1 MIATP
6 DLETRI
12 HRIGCQINS
21 VIAGKVPSFFD
32 QQKWKGRLLEWAMKD
47 ETFRTQLLRFI
58 DVLPALKSDSQIIQI
73 LKEYFTKKANT
84 PAFIEWGIKR
94 ISKKGLIP
102 MISARVI
109 RGNVQRLARQFIA
122 GNDHQDAL
130 APLESLRKDGLAF
143 TVDLIGEMVLS
154 EREAQDYQRR
164 YLELLDF
171 LHNKVNGW
179 DDQPI
184 LDQDNNGAIPRLN
197 VSLKVS
203 SFYSQLNP
211 IAWERSIEGVKE
223 GLRPVLRRIMELNA
237 SLTFDMEH
245 YHIKDLTIAIFK
257 SILMEDEFK
266 GLNHVGIALQAYLKD
281 SRDDLIDMIHWAES
295 NQRRISIRLVKGAYW
310 DYETVINGQKGW
322 PIPVFL
328 NKHETESNFEAL
340 SHILLEN
347 TGWIN
352 PCIASHNLRSIC
364 HSLALAETLN
374 LNKNN
379 LEIQLIYGMAEPIRH
394 ALKDMGYRVRVYTPV
409 GELLPGMAYFVRRIL
424 ENTSNESI
432 LRKSYSEGLSLDE
445 LLSSPQSLSQKVS
458 KATTDPISST
468 DRYYNNQP
476 LLDFSV
482 KDNRE
487 NMKKALQKVKGQLG
501 QKYPLFIN
509 HHKVWTEEHI
519 HSLNPANPD
528 EVIGQV
534 ALATKEDA
542 DKSIEGAKSAW
553 QSWKR
558 VSIQDRAAILFKGAD
573 LMRKNYFDLAALEV
587 YEVGKTW
594 AEADGDI
601 AEAIDHLDF
610 YAQEMIR
617 LDKAHQLGSYPGED
631 NRYIYDPKGLG
642 LVISPWNFPL
652 AIPAGMVAASLVTG
666 NCVILKPSSLAPVI
680 AYKLYEIL
688 MEAGLPKGVFQFLPC
703 RGDDLGDYLVSHPD
717 IDFIAFTGSKDVGL
731 KIIELAGKTSPT
743 QRNVKRVI
751 AEMGGKNAI
760 IVDETADLDEAV
772 KGVLDSALG
781 FQGQKCSACSRVI
794 LVGNV
799 IHDFTDRL
807 KEAMESIKIGLPENP
822 DNFMGPVVD
831 RKALEKIEHYI
842 NLGKVEG
849 EVILAGEASQKG
861 YFIGPSLFTDIHPNS
876 TLAQDEIFGP
886 VLALIP
892 AQTID
897 QAINIAN
904 NTIYALTGGIYSR
917 SPGNIEKVRVNLNV
931 GNLYINRKITG
942 ALVSRQP
949 FGGFAMSG
957 IGSKAGGPDYLIQ
970 FMNPKS
976 ISENTLR
983 RGFAPSTHRIEP

>member
-1 MIATP
+1 MITKQ
-6 DLETRI
+6 DIENRI
-12 HRIGCQINS
+12 HRLGHEINS
-21 VIAGKVPSFFD
+21 TIEGEIPSFFD
-32 QQKWKGRLLEWAMKD
+32 QERWKGKLLEWAMKD
-47 ETFRTQLLRFI
+47 QVFRTQLLRFI
-58 DVLPALKSDSQIIQI
+58 DVLPALKSDSLIVKI
-73 LKEYFTKKANT
+73 LKEYFTKDSNT
-84 PAFIEWGIKR
+84 PTFIEWGIKR
-94 ISKKGLIP
+94 LSKRGLIP

-109 RGNVQRLARQFIA
+109 RANVQRLARQFIA

-130 APLESLRKDGLAF
+130 LPLESLRKDCLAF

-164 YLELLDF
+164 YLKLLDF
-171 LHNKVNGW
+171 LHDKVNRW
-179 DDQPI
+179 DENPI
-184 LDQDNNGAIPRLN
+184 LDQDSNGEIPRLN

-211 IAWERSIEGVKE
+211 MAWERSIEGAKE
-223 GLRPVLRRIMELNA
+223 GLRPVLRKVMELNA
-237 SLTFDMEH
+237 SVTFDMEH

-257 SILMEDEFK
+257 SIVSEDEFK
-266 GLNHVGIALQAYLKD
+266 DLNHVGIALQAYLKD
-281 SRDDLIDMIHWAES
+281 SRDDLMDIIHWAES

-310 DYETVINGQKGW
+310 DYETVINRQKGW

-328 NKHETESNFEAL
+328 NKHETDSNFEAL

-352 PCIASHNLRSIC
+352 PCIASHNLRSLC
-364 HSLALAETLN
+364 HSLSVAEAMN
-374 LNKNN
+374 LSKNT

-394 ALKDMGYRVRVYTPV
+394 ALKDMGYRVRIYTPV

-445 LLSSPQSLSQKVS
+445 LLSSPQSQSQEP
-458 KATTDPISST
+458 ATNHIAST
-468 DRYYNNQP
+468 NNSYNNQP

-482 KDNRE
+482 EDNRE
-487 NMKKALQKVKGQLG
+487 NMMKALKRVKKQLG

-509 HHKVWTEEHI
+509 HHKVWTEEHT
-519 HSLNPANPD
+519 HSINPSNPD
-528 EVIGQV
+528 EVVGQV
-534 ALATKEDA
+534 SLATKENA
-542 DKSIEGAKSAW
+542 EKAIEEAKEAW
-553 QSWKR
+553 QSWR
-558 VSIQDRAAILFKGAD
+558 RIPAQDRAAILFKGAD

-617 LDKAHQLGSYPGED
+617 LNEAHPLGNYPGED
-631 NRYIYDPKGLG
+631 NRYIYEPKGLG

-652 AIPAGMVAASLVTG
+652 AIPVGMVAASLVTG
-666 NCVILKPSSLAPVI
+666 NCVILKPSSLSPVI

-703 RGDDLGDYLVSHPD
+703 RGDHLGDYLVSHPD
-717 IDFIAFTGSKDVGL
+717 IDFIAFTGSRDVGL
-731 KIIELAGKTSPT
+731 NIIKLAGQTSPT
-743 QRNVKRVI
+743 QRSVKRVI

-760 IVDETADLDEAV
+760 IVDGTADLDEAV
-772 KGVLDSALG
+772 KGVLESALG

-794 LVGNV
+794 LVGDV

-807 KEAMESIKIGLPENP
+807 KEAMESVKIGSPEDP

-831 RKALEKIEHYI
+831 GKALKKIEHYI
-842 NLGKVEG
+842 SLGKQEG
-849 EVILAGEASQKG
+849 KVILAGKASDKG
-861 YFIGPSLFTDIHPNS
+861 YFIGPSLFTDIQPDS
-876 TLAQDEIFGP
+876 ILAQEEIFGP
-886 VLALIP
+886 VLALIHSE
-892 AQTID
+892 TID
-897 QAINIAN
+897 QAIDIAN

-917 SPGNIEKVRVNLNV
+917 SPGNIEKVRANLNV

-957 IGSKAGGPDYLIQ
+957 IGSKAGGPDYLVQ
-970 FMNPKS
+970 FMNPKT

-983 RGFAPSTHRIEP
+983 RGFAPPTHR